1 MIAALSL
8 LLIFAVTFFVLR
20 LAAVALRLT
29 GLTEQNAK
37 FQAMSALTGTG
48 YTTTEAEMVVNY
60 PVRRKIIAWLMIF
73 GNLGIVSVLSTL
85 MISFVRTDADVTSI
99 LIQLSWIVGS
109 AFIFFVIM
117 LNPLVDRLICGFIG
131 ILLEKFT
138 FLGGR
143 HYKRLLQLG
152 NQLSVSEHQ
161 FFAKESLSSDDIQLE
176 EGVSILAIRR
186 RAGHTELF
194 SSNVGL
200 IEPGDSLIV
209 LGPDDLHDNF
219 MVQ

>member
-1 MIAALSL
+1 
-8 LLIFAVTFFVLR
+8 
-20 LAAVALRLT
+20 
-29 GLTEQNAK
+29 
-37 FQAMSALTGTG
+37 
-48 YTTTEAEMVVNY
+48 
-60 PVRRKIIAWLMIF
+60 
-73 GNLGIVSVLSTL
+73 
-85 MISFVRTDADVTSI
+85 
-99 LIQLSWIVGS
+99 
-109 AFIFFVIM
+109 M

-200 IEPGDSLIV
+200 IEPGDSLIL
-209 LGPDDLHDNF
+209 LGPDGLHDNF
-219 MVQ
+219 TVQ

>member
-1 MIAALSL
+1 MVAALSL
-8 LLIFAVTFFVLR
+8 LIVFAVSFFVVR

-29 GLTEQNAK
+29 GLPEQNAR

-48 YTTTEAEMVVNY
+48 YTTTEAEMIVNY
-60 PVRRKIIAWLMIF
+60 PIRRKIITWLMIF

-85 MISFVRTDADVTSI
+85 MISFVRTDADMSAI
-99 LIQLSWIVGS
+99 LIQLGWMVGMT
-109 AFIFFVIM
+109 FVFFFIM
-117 LNPLVDRLICGFIG
+117 LNPYVDRVICGFIG
-131 ILLEKFT
+131 FMLEKFT

-152 NQLSVSEHQ
+152 NQLSIGEHQ
-161 FFAKESLSSDDIQLE
+161 FFAQESLSPDDIQLE

-200 IEPGDSLIV
+200 IEPGDSLIL
-209 LGPDDLHDNF
+209 LGPDGLHDNF
-219 MVQ
+219 TVQ